1 MEKTVIKPYLR
12 LAGLEPLVVRP
23 EMNFVNVGERTNVTG
38 SKKFARLVRE
48 NKYEEAL
55 SVARQQVENGAQIL
69 DVNMDDA
76 LLDGVQAMTTYLNL
90 LQSEPDIAKIPIMI
104 DSSKFEIIEAGLKC
118 VQGKCIVNSISMKE
132 GIEKFKEQAFICQAY
147 GASVVVMAFDED
159 GQADTLQR
167 RVDICTKAYEV
178 LTKEVGYDPQ
188 DIIFDPN
195 IFAIATGLEEHNNYA
210 VDFIEATRIIKQKMP
225 LTKISGGVSNLS
237 FSFRGN
243 DHVREAMHSVFL
255 YYAIKAGMD
264 MGIVN
269 AGQLVVYDEIEP
281 GLRQLCEDVI
291 LNRNNDN
298 NQATEKLIAFA
309 ETVKA
314 KGKVEVKDE
323 AWRNTPVE
331 ERLKHALVN
340 GITDYIDADT
350 EEARQKYPKPLDVIE
365 GPLMAGMDVVGDLF
379 GSGKMF
385 LPQVVKSA
393 RVMKKSVAILTPYIE
408 AEKELRRQ
416 AHIAAGTVNEEGA
429 GAAKILM
436 ATVKGDVHD
445 IGKNIVGVVLGCN
458 GYDVIDLGVM
468 VPADKIL
475 ETAQKENV
483 DIIGLSG
490 LITPSL
496 DEMVHVAHEMKRRGM
511 KQPLL
516 IGGATTSRMHTAVKI
531 APAYDNGV
539 VHVLDASRSVTVAG
553 SLLSKEQKPDFLQS
567 INGEYAKLKQD
578 FESKKTAK
586 QYLSFKDAQA
596 NKVKVEWN
604 DYEPPVPSFTGT
616 KVFANHDLA
625 KLRSFMDWQP
635 FFIAWEMHGKF
646 PAILSDSI
654 IGTEATKLYNDA
666 NELLDK
672 IIAENWLSARGVV
685 GFWQAKATADD
696 TISVQD
702 SGSEIRL
709 ESLRQQVK
717 KAAGQPNVSLTDFIA
732 PSATGK
738 QDHIGAFS
746 VTIHGIEEHIK
757 RFQEQHDDYNKI
769 MLQALADRLAE
780 AFAELLH
787 KKVRTEL
794 WGYAKDEGL
803 TNEQLIKEEYR
814 GIRPAPGYPACPD
827 HTEKYKLFQLLG
839 GEETTGIH
847 LTESLAMYPG
857 ASVCGWYFSHPQ
869 SQYFGVGKIQQ
880 DQLQDY
886 AQRKGMSI
894 EEATKWLRPILE

>member
-1 MEKTVIKPYLR
+1 MTTIKPYLR

-23 EMNFVNVGERTNVTG
+23 ETNFVNVGERTNVTG

-55 SVARQQVENGAQIL
+55 SVARQQVESGAQVL

-76 LLDGVQAMTTYLNL
+76 LLDGVNAMTTFLNL
-90 LQSEPDIAKIPIMI
+90 LQSEPDIARIPIMI

-132 GIEKFKEQAFICQAY
+132 GVEKFKEQAFICQAY
-147 GASVVVMAFDED
+147 GASVVVMAFDER

-167 RVDICTKAYEV
+167 RVDICTQAYEI
-178 LTKEVGYDPQ
+178 LTQEVGYDPQ

-210 VDFIEATRIIKQKMP
+210 VDFIEATRIIKQRMP
-225 LTKISGGVSNLS
+225 LVKVSGGVSNLS

-243 DHVREAMHSVFL
+243 DHVREAMHAVFL
-255 YYAIKAGMD
+255 FYAIKAGMD

-269 AGQLVVYDEIEP
+269 AGQLVIYDEIDP
-281 GLRQLCEDVI
+281 SLRQLCEDVI

-298 NQATEKLIAFA
+298 NQATEKLISFA

-340 GITDYIDADT
+340 GITDFIEADT
-350 EEARQKYPKPLDVIE
+350 EEARQQYPKPLDVIE
-365 GPLMAGMDVVGDLF
+365 GPLMDGMNIVGDLF

-393 RVMKKSVAILTPYIE
+393 RVMKKSVAVLTPFIE
-408 AEKELRRQ
+408 AEKEERRL
-416 AHIAAGTVNEEGA
+416 AHIAAGTENKEGA
-429 GAAKILM
+429 GAAKILL

-458 GYDVIDLGVM
+458 GYDVVDLGVM

-475 ETAQKENV
+475 EAAVKEKA

-511 KQPLL
+511 QQPLL

-553 SLLSKEQKPDFLQS
+553 SLLSQEQKPGFLSSITNEYTKLRDDF
-567 INGEYAKLKQD
+567 A
-578 FESKKTAK
+578 SKKTAK
-586 QYLSFKDAQA
+586 QYLSFNEAQA
-596 NKVKVEWN
+596 NKFPIDWN
-604 DYEPPVPSFTGT
+604 YAPPVPTFTGT
-616 KVFANHDLA
+616 KVFKDVALEEIRA
-625 KLRSFMDWQP
+625 FIDWQP

-654 IGTEATKLYNDA
+654 IGAEATKLYNDA
-666 NELLDK
+666 NALLDK
-672 IIAENWLSARGVV
+672 VTGEKWLSAQGVV
-685 GFWQAKATADD
+685 GFWPCSSDGKD
-696 TISVQD
+696 TVTVEAND
-702 SGSEIRL
+702 AGSLKL
-709 ESLRQQVK
+709 EFLRQQVK
-717 KAAGQPNVSLTDFIA
+717 KAAGQPNTSLADFIK
-732 PSATGK
+732 PFE

-746 VTIHGIEEHIK
+746 VTIHGIEPHIK

-787 KKVRTEL
+787 QKVRKEL
-794 WGYAKDEGL
+794 WGYSKEEQLG
-803 TNEQLIKEEYR
+803 NEQLIKEEYM

-827 HTEKYKLFQLLG
+827 HTEKYKLFELLG
-839 GEETTGIH
+839 GEAMTGIH
-847 LTESLAMYPG
+847 LTESLAMYPA
-857 ASVCGWYFSHPQ
+857 ASVCGWYFSHPR
-869 SQYFGVGKIQQ
+869 SQYFGVGKIGK
-880 DQLQDY
+880 DQLEDY
-886 AQRKGMSI
+886 AKRKGM
-894 EEATKWLRPILE
+894 ELDEATRWLRPILE